1 MLPKKFALDS
11 EFEEDYFHSLY
22 ALHTGAEGYLLAFK
36 LNQFLCSQFKY
47 CSEVEE
53 NDLLSSPFE
62 RYLWQPQSGDLPWE
76 LIANCRTHIDAQS
89 TIATLFGPSVVEE
102 KNYLIDAMKQVD
114 FWLKIPVSTTQKHP
128 LESLEMLEEIQ
139 LAYEVSDQKITQNPN
154 LIFD

>member
-1 MLPKKFALDS
+1 MSPKKFALDS
-11 EFEEDYFHSLY
+11 EFEEDNHHSLY
-22 ALHTGAEGYLLAFK
+22 ALHTGVEGYLLAYK
-36 LNQFLCSQFKY
+36 LNQFLSSQFKFRA
-47 CSEVEE
+47 EKEE
-53 NDLLSSPFE
+53 DQTLASPFE
-62 RYLWQPQSGDLPWE
+62 RYLWQPQSGDLAWE

-89 TIATLFGPSVVEE
+89 TSSTLFGPSVVEE

-114 FWLKIPVSTTQKHP
+114 FWLKIPVSITQKQP